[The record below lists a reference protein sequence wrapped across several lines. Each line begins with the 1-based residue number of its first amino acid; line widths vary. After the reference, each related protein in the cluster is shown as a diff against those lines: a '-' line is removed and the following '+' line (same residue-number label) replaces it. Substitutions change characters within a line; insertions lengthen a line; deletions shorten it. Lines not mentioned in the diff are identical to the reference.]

1 MGAQTGEMPASTQTL
16 AGESGAGGLVNVG
29 SKDPPPPS
37 LNFLTVAILLVGW
50 NHLDLRMRYESP
62 GFFGGFLISSMNSL
76 LSEKVLAM
84 RAL

>member
-1 MGAQTGEMPASTQTL
+1 MRCLLQPKHWLESPEQ
-16 AGESGAGGLVNVG
+16 AGWSMLDRK
-29 SKDPPPPS
+29 SRPPS

-50 NHLDLRMRYESP
+50 NYLDLRMRYESP